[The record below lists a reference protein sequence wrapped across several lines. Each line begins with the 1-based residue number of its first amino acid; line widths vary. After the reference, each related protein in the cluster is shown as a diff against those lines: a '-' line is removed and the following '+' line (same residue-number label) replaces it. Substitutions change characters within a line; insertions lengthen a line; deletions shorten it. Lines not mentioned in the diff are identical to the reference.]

1 MFQYFLQYHV
11 SFGTVTFDENWKFT
25 KVRIWK
31 LTSFWDQ
38 IYTLGFWLS
47 WISTG
52 FSSSFRFCL
61 ITVVR
66 NVLSLVIKCGSVWLY
81 LVELNHISN
90 RKFSCTIK
98 TDLFQYPIKTVLC
111 IQSYIQ
117 SPHFEQLHNIH
128 LIVKAPIFYP
138 EHLIE
143 IGGIQALPVNADIQ

>member
-90 RKFSCTIK
+90 SRNLVVQLKPIYFSISLR
-98 TDLFQYPIKTVLC
+98 LFYVFKVIYSPLT
-111 IQSYIQ
+111 SNNYTTYI
-117 SPHFEQLHNIH
+117 L
-128 LIVKAPIFYP
+128 L
-138 EHLIE
+138 
-143 IGGIQALPVNADIQ
+143 